1 LRGEKAISVPD
12 KSLSINELKPAR
24 ILIVDDEAFIQ
35 EILVRKLTLLGY
47 ICDSCG
53 EVPEA
58 LDRLAGGGYDLVLAD
73 ILMPR
78 SGGLDLLSEANSI
91 CPDTAII
98 MVTGVVNVETAVESL
113 KHGAYDYIAKP
124 FNLEDV
130 SFCVARALE
139 KRRLILDN
147 REYRKNLEELV
158 TSRTQELKR
167 ALDLLQSTYHSTLFA
182 LGTALDSRDADV
194 DGHSLRVT
202 LYTEKLSR
210 LMGVNDT
217 ELRVIEQGALL
228 HDIGKIGVSDHLL
241 LKPDKLTEEEWILMR
256 KHPEVGSRIL
266 SGIRVLQGAK
276 ELVVQH
282 QERYDGKGYPAGLKG
297 EEIVLGA
304 RIFAVADTL
313 DCVTSDRPF
322 QAAVAFEAARD
333 EIIRVA
339 GTQLD
344 PWIVDAFMQI
354 PLEEWRQIRS
364 DVVVRRRRQ
373 NQASGV
379 MA

>member
-1 LRGEKAISVPD
+1 MND
-12 KSLSINELKPAR
+12 LKPAR
-24 ILIVDDEAFIQ
+24 ILVVDDEDLIQ

-47 ICDSCG
+47 VCDSCG
-53 EVPEA
+53 TVPEA
-58 LDRLAGGGYDLVLAD
+58 VDRLASGGYDLVLAD
-73 ILMPR
+73 IMMPQ
-78 SGGLDLLSEANSI
+78 SGGLDLLSEASRI
-91 CPDTAII
+91 CPDTAVI

-139 KRRLILDN
+139 KRSLILDN

-158 TSRTQELKR
+158 SSRTKELQR
-167 ALDLLQSTYHSTLFA
+167 ALDLLQNTYHSTLFA

-202 LYTEKLSR
+202 LYTAKLAR
-210 LMGVNDT
+210 LMGLEET

-228 HDIGKIGVSDHLL
+228 HDIGKIGVPDDLL
-241 LKPDKLTEEEWILMR
+241 LKPEKLTAEEWLLMS
-256 KHPEVGSRIL
+256 KHPEIGSRIL
-266 SGIRVLQGAK
+266 SGIEVLQGAR
-276 ELVVQH
+276 EVVLQH
-282 QERYDGKGYPAGLKG
+282 QERYDGKGYPAGMRG

-304 RIFAVADTL
+304 RIFAIADTL

-322 QAAVAFEAARD
+322 QAAVPFEAARD

-344 PWIVDAFMQI
+344 PWIVDAFLQI

-364 DVVVRRRRQ
+364 DVATRKRRKGR
-373 NQASGV
+373 ASSV
-379 MA
+379 MV